1 MLYNTIE
8 YIRKEY
14 KKNSRKTEA
23 DDIDERSE
31 YLADGT
37 EIDENLRYEELMKTI
52 GQDLS
57 ESDRELF
64 QQVYVEEKSYS
75 EICEKLKIE
84 SQPLRTRISRLKARI
99 KKILKK

>member
-1 MLYNTIE
+1 MC
-8 YIRKEY
+8 IRD
-14 KKNSRKTEA
+14 S
-23 DDIDERSE
+23 
-31 YLADGT
+31 G
-37 EIDENLRYEELMKTI
+37 
-52 GQDLS
+52 

-64 QQVYVEEKSYS
+64 QLVYVEEKSYS